1 MEQIIEG
8 VYRKGMIKLKKSLK
22 INDDSNIKIKIIDF
36 ENDKNDS
43 EANGF
48 GTYSLGKDLDNINI
62 SDYAYE
68 DWRKICYRYKYT
80 DIIL

>member
-8 VYRKGMIKLKKSLK
+8 VYRQGMIKLKKSLK
-22 INDDSNIKIKIIDF
+22 INDDSNIKIKIIAF

-62 SDYAYE
+62 RDYAYE
-68 DWRKICYRYKYT
+68 D
-80 DIIL
+80 